1 MVRGHFKG
9 RWMMRARL
17 CPMCIDG
24 NCKGCCYLKKNCINY
39 DLIIP
44 PECRTGIYAYKM
56 EE

>member
-1 MVRGHFKG
+1 MVKGHFKG

-24 NCKGCCYLKKNCINY
+24 NCKGCCYLEKNCINY

-44 PECRTGIYAYKM
+44 PECRTGIFAYKR
-56 EE
+56 EV